1 MRRSFLDYTR
11 ILVLPLLAVGLVLT
25 GCDSSGSNGSGGSNE
40 TSANAYSESGS
51 YDEEIVS
58 NLLTADLRGKI
69 DGAPNNPVSEPTLTD
84 RYTGTIGSKT
94 IAAASGLTTDGQST
108 YDDITGSV
116 NLSTKLSDVNVALN
130 ESAALESNDSPNS
143 GNPVTTD
150 DLVRF
155 YFTDVANND
164 RFTTPNGVHM
174 GQLTEKL
181 LASAIYGEAAQIL
194 TDFANDNVSDGN
206 AAEKWDAAF
215 GYYGAPR
222 DFKDSFIDLDNSEG
236 LVNGSVSRDVDGS
249 NGVDLT
255 TEYVYTWAGYSAE
268 RAAASKSTGNLNDFA
283 GRAFEA
289 FREGRK
295 AIENGNFGDLSG
307 TNGYA
312 AQARDAWEET
322 VAVNVI
328 HYINS
333 MLGDLDSLNDGD
345 TIQDGDISEDA
356 WAEAKAFAWGLQFYS
371 RSALSSSDLNS
382 VLQNIGNDPP
392 YGDQTAQQYR
402 NDLQN
407 ARSTIANA
415 YGFNSNNVSA
425 W

>member
-255 TEYVYTWAGYSAE
+255 TEYVYT
-268 RAAASKSTGNLNDFA
+268 
-283 GRAFEA
+283 
-289 FREGRK
+289 
-295 AIENGNFGDLSG
+295 
-307 TNGYA
+307 
-312 AQARDAWEET
+312 
-322 VAVNVI
+322 
-328 HYINS
+328 
-333 MLGDLDSLNDGD
+333 
-345 TIQDGDISEDA
+345 
-356 WAEAKAFAWGLQFYS
+356 
-371 RSALSSSDLNS
+371 
-382 VLQNIGNDPP
+382 
-392 YGDQTAQQYR
+392 
-402 NDLQN
+402 
-407 ARSTIANA
+407 
-415 YGFNSNNVSA
+415 
-425 W
+425 